1 MNSGPTPPMGLARP
15 SRSVNRYRL
24 EVIQHPLRA
33 RCCGFG
39 EKDRRPI
46 DPPPVLQLFVEGE
59 DGELITVSSLDISFF
74 LVQCDLYS
82 DDGTEERNIVLHPST
97 IPNTQFTTPTSTSS
111 SATSPPNPGG
121 FPAPSESGKH
131 GGSLST
137 VISLRNP
144 TPTRNL
150 MGSLIANAVQLEN
163 PQKTTG
169 IYFVFPDLSV
179 RSEGKYTLKFI
190 FFDLA
195 VGEPLTMSTKV
206 QAEVYTQ
213 PFTVYSAKKFP
224 GMTESTELSKCFA
237 KQGIKIPIRKEARF
251 KRSTDKFYGANALYS
266 VNASPSKEGVSKST
280 SIDEKPISP
289 DVEDDIED
297 EDNPTT
303 TAITLTTEKHEDNQ
317 QDSNQAAHPSSA
329 SKEDAQ
335 ETPKPYKRL
344 SISSYLATQRD

>member
-15 SRSVNRYRL
+15 SRDNNHYRL
-24 EVIQHPLRA
+24 DVMQHPLRA

-59 DGELITVSSLDISFF
+59 DGEPKTVSSLDISFF

-82 DDGTEERNIVLHPST
+82 ADGSEERNIVLHPSI
-97 IPNTQFTTPTSTSS
+97 IPNTHFTMGSS
-111 SATSPPNPGG
+111 SNSNSPSHVTTQQ
-121 FPAPSESGKH
+121 SESSRQ

-179 RSEGKYTLKFI
+179 RSEGSYTLKFM

-195 VGEPLTMSTKV
+195 LGLVLFG
-206 QAEVYTQ
+206 
-213 PFTVYSAKKFP
+213 
-224 GMTESTELSKCFA
+224 
-237 KQGIKIPIRKEARF
+237 
-251 KRSTDKFYGANALYS
+251 
-266 VNASPSKEGVSKST
+266 
-280 SIDEKPISP
+280 
-289 DVEDDIED
+289 
-297 EDNPTT
+297 
-303 TAITLTTEKHEDNQ
+303 
-317 QDSNQAAHPSSA
+317 
-329 SKEDAQ
+329 
-335 ETPKPYKRL
+335 RL
-344 SISSYLATQRD
+344 

>member
-97 IPNTQFTTPTSTSS
+97 VPNTHFTTTSS
-111 SATSPPNPGG
+111 AIISPPISGG
-121 FPAPSESGKH
+121 VSFASESSKY

-163 PQKTTG
+163 PQKTSG

-179 RSEGKYTLKFI
+179 RSEGKYTLKFM

-213 PFTVYSAKKFP
+213 SFSVYSAKKFP
-224 GMTESTELSKCFA
+224 GMTGSTFVSFCCEMHFFFHYCYSCCNVHISDSLCLSYRIH
-237 KQGIKIPIRKEARF
+237 GI
-251 KRSTDKFYGANALYS
+251 
-266 VNASPSKEGVSKST
+266 
-280 SIDEKPISP
+280 
-289 DVEDDIED
+289 IEM
-297 EDNPTT
+297 
-303 TAITLTTEKHEDNQ
+303 LC
-317 QDSNQAAHPSSA
+317 
-329 SKEDAQ
+329 
-335 ETPKPYKRL
+335 
-344 SISSYLATQRD
+344 

>member
-1 MNSGPTPPMGLARP
+1 MNSGPTPPMGLVRP

-82 DDGTEERNIVLHPST
+82 DNGTEERNIVLHPS
-97 IPNTQFTTPTSTSS
+97 IVPNTHFTTTSS
-111 SATSPPNPGG
+111 AISPPISGG
-121 FPAPSESGKH
+121 VSVASKSAQY

-150 MGSLIANAVQLEN
+150 MGSLIANAIQLEN

-179 RSEGKYTLKFI
+179 RSEGKYTLKFM

-213 PFTVYSAKKFP
+213 SFTVYSAKKFP
-224 GMTESTELSKCFA
+224 GMTGKSTELSKCFA
-237 KQGIKIPIRKEARF
+237 RQGIKIPIRKESRF
-251 KRSTDKFYGANALYS
+251 KRPSDRFYGANTSYS
-266 VNASPSKEGVSKST
+266 LNAHPRKEGVSKAHL
-280 SIDEKPISP
+280 IDAKFTSP
-289 DVEDDIED
+289 DDEDDIED
-297 EDNPTT
+297 VPMKTDDISGTRNLDGRPT
-303 TAITLTTEKHEDNQ
+303 H
-317 QDSNQAAHPSSA
+317 QAEPSSTSS
-329 SKEDAQ
+329 SKESAE
-335 ETPKPYKRL
+335 ETPIPYKRL
-344 SISSYLATQRD
+344 SISSYLSAQRD

>member
-1 MNSGPTPPMGLARP
+1 MNSGPTPPMGLVRP

-82 DDGTEERNIVLHPST
+82 DNGTEERNIVLHPST
-97 IPNTQFTTPTSTSS
+97 VPNTHFTTTSS
-111 SATSPPNPGG
+111 AISPPISGG
-121 FPAPSESGKH
+121 VSVASKSAKY

-150 MGSLIANAVQLEN
+150 MGSLIANAIQLEN

-179 RSEGKYTLKFI
+179 RSEGKYTLKFM

-213 PFTVYSAKKFP
+213 SFTVYSAKKFP

-237 KQGIKIPIRKEARF
+237 RQGIKIPIRKESRF
-251 KRSTDKFYGANALYS
+251 KRPSDRFY
-266 VNASPSKEGVSKST
+266 
-280 SIDEKPISP
+280 D
-289 DVEDDIED
+289 DEDDIED
-297 EDNPTT
+297 VPMKTDDISGTRNLDGRPT
-303 TAITLTTEKHEDNQ
+303 H
-317 QDSNQAAHPSSA
+317 QAEPSSTSS
-329 SKEDAQ
+329 SKESAE
-335 ETPKPYKRL
+335 ETPIPYKRL
-344 SISSYLATQRD
+344 SISSYLSAQRD

>member
-15 SRSVNRYRL
+15 SRDNNHYRL
-24 EVIQHPLRA
+24 DVMQHPLRA

-59 DGELITVSSLDISFF
+59 DGEPKTVSSLDISFF

-82 DDGTEERNIVLHPST
+82 ADGSEERNIVLHPSI
-97 IPNTQFTTPTSTSS
+97 IPNTHFTMGSS
-111 SATSPPNPGG
+111 SNSNSPSHVTTQQ
-121 FPAPSESGKH
+121 SESSRQ

-179 RSEGKYTLKFI
+179 RSEGSYTLKFM

-195 VGEPLTMSTKV
+195 LGEPLTMSTKV
-206 QAEVYTQ
+206 QAEIYSQ
-213 PFTVYSAKKFP
+213 PFTVYSAKKVIFF
-224 GMTESTELSKCFA
+224 L
-237 KQGIKIPIRKEARF
+237 
-251 KRSTDKFYGANALYS
+251 
-266 VNASPSKEGVSKST
+266 V
-280 SIDEKPISP
+280 
-289 DVEDDIED
+289 
-297 EDNPTT
+297 
-303 TAITLTTEKHEDNQ
+303 
-317 QDSNQAAHPSSA
+317 
-329 SKEDAQ
+329 
-335 ETPKPYKRL
+335 RL
-344 SISSYLATQRD
+344 